1 MYPRTISALVDGLT
15 TSAFPLDPLLGLLA
29 SWPEE
34 MCIYSLVPQNSTSS
48 LPEARGTTACV
59 TAGRLAAADPTLKIL
74 IVESGQH
81 SRDLPRH
88 VQPCR
93 YLENLAPNSTTVSF
107 HVAKPSPHLNGRAA
121 VVPCGRSVGGGST
134 VNFMVY
140 VRGAASDYDD
150 WDALGNKGWSFNEV
164 LPLIR
169 KLETFTPIS
178 DRLTHGYSGP
188 IQISTGG
195 IDLGIGSQFLNVAR
209 QYDSARPVVDD
220 NNDFKTANAYSPAY
234 KYIDPVTGKRSDA
247 ASRYLYPHSRNPN
260 VTIMV
265 GKRVKCVIIECVTPE
280 IITSEL
286 THAEDRNGRAVGI
299 EYTSDAISCPAA
311 SGKLVTVRAAKLVVV
326 SGGAFGS
333 PSILERSG
341 IGAPSVLE
349 KNKISVLVDLPG
361 VGENYQDHCGNCMA
375 FYASDETDT
384 MDDVMS
390 DPQAITALLKEWE
403 GNGTGKVAH
412 NSMEAVAKVRPTA
425 AQLTASGPAL
435 QLRWETFFH
444 QSPDK
449 PMAAIVPFAGFARD
463 PSRSVSVGRKLLSAI
478 YYLLYPESI
487 GSVHITSGEDANSP
501 LDFDPDY
508 CTKPG
513 DVAQLTMFYKMTREL
528 VRRMPAY
535 RGEVTACHPTFPSG
549 SPAACRETEGP
560 VPMDAPDI
568 VYSDADDEAI
578 VKFNRDKGEP
588 FLYNHSCSYSS
599 ALLRSMIAVNTTWH
613 SLGTCAMK
621 PRDQGGVVDARLNV
635 YGVDGLK
642 VADVSICPTN
652 VGNNT
657 YSTALLIG
665 EKAAVIIAE
674 ELGVTLE

>member
-1 MYPRTISALVDGLT
+1 
-15 TSAFPLDPLLGLLA
+15 
-29 SWPEE
+29 
-34 MCIYSLVPQNSTSS
+34 MCTEFDIIF
-48 LPEARGTTACV
+48 AGGGTTACV
-59 TAGRLAAADPTLKIL
+59 IAGRLAAADPALKIL

-81 SRDLPRH
+81 SRDVPQH

-107 HVAKPSPHLNGRAA
+107 HVAKPSSHLNGRAA
-121 VVPCGRSVGGGST
+121 VVACGRSVGGGSA
-134 VNFMVY
+134 VNFMLY

-150 WDALGNKGWSFNEV
+150 WGALGNKGWSFDEV
-164 LPLIR
+164 LPLI
-169 KLETFTPIS
+169 KKIETFTPIS
-178 DRLTHGYSGP
+178 DRSTHGYSGP
-188 IQISTGG
+188 IQISGG
-195 IDLGIGSQFLNVAR
+195 GTDLGIGSQFLNVAR

-234 KYIDPVTGKRSDA
+234 KYIDPVTRKRSDA
-247 ASRYLYPHSRNPN
+247 ASRYLYPHSGNPN

-265 GKRVKCVIIECVTPE
+265 GKRVKRVIIE
-280 IITSEL
+280 
-286 THAEDRNGRAVGI
+286 NGRAVGI
-299 EYTSDAISCPAA
+299 EYTSDAISCPGA
-311 SGKLVTVRAAKLVVV
+311 SGELVTAKATKLVVV

-349 KNKISVLVDLPG
+349 KNNISVLVDLPG
-361 VGENYQDHCGNCMA
+361 VGENYKDHYGTCLV
-375 FYASDETDT
+375 FYASDEIET
-384 MDDVMS
+384 MGDDMS
-390 DPQAITALLKEWE
+390 NPQAIEWE
-403 GNGTGKVAH
+403 GNGTGKIAH
-412 NSMEAVAKVRPTA
+412 NSMGAVAKVRPTA

-449 PMAAIVPFAGFARD
+449 PMAVILPLVGVPTD
-463 PSRSVSVGRKLLSAI
+463 PSCSLSLGRKLLSGF

-513 DVAQLTMFYKMTREL
+513 DVAQFTMLYKMTREL

-535 RGEVTACHPTFPSG
+535 RGEVAICHPTFPSG
-549 SPAACRETEGP
+549 SPATCRETDGP

-568 VYSDADDEAI
+568 AYSEEDDEAI
-578 VKFNRDKGEP
+578 VKFNRDK
-588 FLYNHSCSYSS
+588 
-599 ALLRSMIAVNTTWH
+599 VNTTWH

-621 PRDQGGVVDARLNV
+621 PRDQGGVVDACLNV

-642 VADVSICPTN
+642 VADLSICPTN

-674 ELGVTLE
+674 ELGVTLR